1 MRMDTLQPQDVPD
14 APAPNGSASVS
25 SECIVVSP
33 PLASPRIA
41 SRLAG
46 PEAGGPLAAPI
57 IAQGAYRSTQYV
69 PNFDAKQ
76 AFKQLKPL
84 KECDVQIL
92 DATNTERA
100 SHELITADAGVHV
113 VEIAMLQLQYK
124 IEKGMA
130 QTDQQKICICNNL
143 GCAYALLG
151 RYSDAEGMLEYA
163 VHSVEPLSKPSPEP
177 LSEALKIVQGNLRI
191 VTSLLQATSMA
202 TRSPSHMVPQHGD
215 RKGPPIPMAPPS
227 PILYDVGAAQPVYS
241 SGEGGA
247 MGMGGPLRSPCWL
260 DHISGTHVI

>member
-1 MRMDTLQPQDVPD
+1 MDTLQPQDVPD

-25 SECIVVSP
+25 SESIVVSP

-46 PEAGGPLAAPI
+46 PEAGGPLAAPV
-57 IAQGAYRSTQYV
+57 IAQRAYRSTQYV

-76 AFKQLKPL
+76 AFKQLKPV
-84 KECDVQIL
+84 ECDVKIL

-124 IEKGMA
+124 IEKDTV
-130 QTDQQKICICNNL
+130 QTDQQKICIYNNL

-151 RYSDAEGMLEYA
+151 RYSDAKRMLEYA
-163 VHSVEPLSKPSPEP
+163 VHSLEPLSKPSPNP
-177 LSEALKIVQGNLRI
+177 LSETLKIVQGNLRI
-191 VTSLLQATSMA
+191 VTSLLQG
-202 TRSPSHMVPQHGD
+202 R
-215 RKGPPIPMAPPS
+215 
-227 PILYDVGAAQPVYS
+227 
-241 SGEGGA
+241 
-247 MGMGGPLRSPCWL
+247 
-260 DHISGTHVI
+260 

>member
-1 MRMDTLQPQDVPD
+1 MDTLQPQDAPD
-14 APAPNGSASVS
+14 ASAPNGNVSVS
-25 SECIVVSP
+25 SESIVVGS
-33 PLASPRIA
+33 PLASPMRIA

-46 PEAGGPLAAPI
+46 PEAGGPLAAPV
-57 IAQGAYRSTQYV
+57 IAQRAYRSTQYV

-76 AFKQLKPL
+76 AFKQLKPV
-84 KECDVQIL
+84 KASDVKIL

-143 GCAYALLG
+143 GFAYALLG
-151 RYSDAEGMLEYA
+151 RYSDAKRMLEYA

-177 LSEALKIVQGNLRI
+177 LSETLKIVQGNLRI
-191 VTSLLQATSMA
+191 VTSLLQD
-202 TRSPSHMVPQHGD
+202 G
-215 RKGPPIPMAPPS
+215 
-227 PILYDVGAAQPVYS
+227 
-241 SGEGGA
+241 
-247 MGMGGPLRSPCWL
+247 
-260 DHISGTHVI
+260 